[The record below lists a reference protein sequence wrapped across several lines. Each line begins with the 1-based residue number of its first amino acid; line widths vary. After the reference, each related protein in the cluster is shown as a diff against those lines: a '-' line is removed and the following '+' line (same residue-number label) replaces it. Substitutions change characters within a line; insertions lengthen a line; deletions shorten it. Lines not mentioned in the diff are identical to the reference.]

1 MTMNLEADI
10 AAHQISKMTRH
21 QKLAALLVV
30 LGTDSAAQIL
40 KNLDEHEV
48 ELISTEMSKMTLI
61 TQEMRQEILREF
73 SEMAVQAGTA
83 ALGGAA
89 YTKSVLEKSVGLF
102 RASDIIG
109 RVAPAPIPVAS
120 MQQIVEM
127 DMRQLFNMLKE
138 EQPQTVA
145 LVASYLAPE
154 KTSQFLTL
162 FSDTVRDQIIERLA
176 TLGPTPV
183 EVVEAI
189 VQVLSQKTNVKST
202 RALNQTGGLKTAA
215 DVLNAMDRNFSDP
228 LLTELDRRNP
238 DLSQA
243 IRQKMFTFEDLLT
256 LDNTALQKV
265 MREVDMRD
273 LAVALKGAS
282 SEIEAG
288 APGLHLQTRGR
299 NRQGGNLLPRLG
311 QEKGYRRRR
320 NCGSWTACADWRAK
334 EKSNSAAPPAPNRDE
349 VLV

>member
-1 MTMNLEADI
+1 MEADI
-10 AAHQISKMTRH
+10 AALQISKMTRH

-30 LGTDSAAQIL
+30 LGADSAAQIL
-40 KNLDEHEV
+40 KSLDEHEV
-48 ELISTEMSKMTLI
+48 ELVSTEMSKLTLI

-83 ALGGAA
+83 ALGGAT

-109 RVAPAPIPVAS
+109 RVSPARIPVGS
-120 MQQIVEM
+120 MRQIVEM
-127 DMRQLFNMLKE
+127 DLRQLFNLLKE

-145 LVASYLAPE
+145 LVASYLSPE
-154 KTSQFLTL
+154 KTSQLMTM
-162 FSDTVRDQIIERLA
+162 FSDAARDQIIERLA

-183 EVVEAI
+183 EVVETI
-189 VQVLSQKTNVKST
+189 VQVLSLKTNVKST
-202 RALNQTGGLKTAA
+202 RALNQTGGVKTAA

-238 DLSQA
+238 DLGQL
-243 IRQKMFTFEDLLT
+243 IRQKMFTFEDILT
-256 LDNTALQKV
+256 LDNGDLQKV

-282 SEIEAG
+282 PKLNVALLRCISKRAADTVREEITYLASIKKKDIEAAQLRIVESVRRLESEG
-288 APGLHLQTRGR
+288 ELEIHAAPGAAR
-299 NRQGGNLLPRLG
+299 N
-311 QEKGYRRRR
+311 E
-320 NCGSWTACADWRAK
+320 A
-334 EKSNSAAPPAPNRDE
+334 
-349 VLV
+349 LV

>member
-1 MTMNLEADI
+1 MNLEADI

-40 KNLDEHEV
+40 KSLDQHEV

-120 MQQIVEM
+120 MRQIVEM

-154 KTSQFLTL
+154 KTSQLLTM
-162 FSDTVRDQIIERLA
+162 FSDTARDQIIERLA

-189 VQVLSQKTNVKST
+189 VQVLSQKSNVKST

-238 DLSQA
+238 DLSQL

-256 LDNTALQKV
+256 LENTALQKV

-273 LAVALKGAS
+273 LAVALKGATPKLMQALLACIS
-282 SEIEAG
+282 KRAGDTVREEISFLGSVKKKDIEGAQLRVVDSVRRLESEGEIEISRTPG
-288 APGLHLQTRGR
+288 A
-299 NRQGGNLLPRLG
+299 
-311 QEKGYRRRR
+311 
-320 NCGSWTACADWRAK
+320 
-334 EKSNSAAPPAPNRDE
+334 KSDE